1 MGAYH
6 GRDSFETFSHRK
18 SVVVKSTRVDPKL
31 AYPPYT
37 SLKTRLIKRLL

>member
-6 GRDSFETFSHRK
+6 GRDSFEPFGHRERIATR
-18 SVVVKSTRVDPKL
+18 STRSDPRL

-37 SLKTRLIKRLL
+37 RLKTPLLQHLH